1 MKRFSSSTKENP
13 NHYGLAKLQAR
24 KKPLGHHPHTL
35 THNHSFFPVTHSE
48 VNTPS
53 PFYQTLNSNNFITP
67 ASIRPESKQS
77 YRKQF
82 SRPETS
88 KGSREY
94 LNKKGDLNQRSQH
107 LPETHINYD
116 KDEEESNIEI
126 IVTRS
131 RLD

>member
-1 MKRFSSSTKENP
+1 MKRFCSSTKENP
-13 NHYGLAKLQAR
+13 NQYGLAKMPIR

-35 THNHSFFPVTHSE
+35 THNNSFFPITHSE
-48 VNTPS
+48 VNTP

-82 SRPETS
+82 KRPETS

-94 LNKKGDLNQRSQH
+94 LNKKIDLNQKSLY
-107 LPETHINYD
+107 LPETHFNYE
-116 KDEEESNIEI
+116 KDE
-126 IVTRS
+126 
-131 RLD
+131 